1 MPKIGSSGTT
11 VRFSADPFTSVSAQ
25 ALMRLNHKP
34 VAGEG
39 IRFLL
44 DYQNTGR
51 QAAQDIDYYMD
62 SYTADA
68 AKPAEIA
75 GRAKQN
81 ISRCKTLNPTDDR
94 MTLFPGGGTFEPYLV
109 SQQFATAVASASD
122 TIFVDGCFVYRTLGQ
137 VHRTAF
143 CFKYAPE
150 IAREDAKGR
159 PVIDL
164 CTHGHYA
171 D

>member
-1 MPKIGSSGTT
+1 MPKIGASGTT

-51 QAAQDIDYYMD
+51 QAAQDVDYYMD

-122 TIFVDGCFVYRTLGQ
+122 TIFVDGASSIELSAKCIGLRSVSNMPPKLRERTL
-137 VHRTAF
+137 
-143 CFKYAPE
+143 
-150 IAREDAKGR
+150 KGDR
-159 PVIDL
+159 S
-164 CTHGHYA
+164 
-171 D
+171 